1 MVTETATFIQQ
12 RLPES
17 SVEVS
22 KQAEQT
28 LASKERVEPTI
39 DLDQVPDIEMGK
51 HSIQLEEEE
60 KAKKEKEYQALIA
73 SADKLVNEKKY
84 LQSIAEYT
92 DALKIKKAEKYPA
105 NQIKK
110 VEGLIKAEEELAK
123 KAEKEKAE
131 KEKLEAKYNSLIADA
146 NKLFEKESYQ
156 ESIEIYLK
164 ALEIKK
170 AEKIP
175 TEQIAKAK
183 EFIKIAKDK
192 AKAEAEKIAAANKLE
207 TEYKELREKGD
218 KSYKSNNYSA
228 STSFYEQALVK
239 KPGDSYSI
247 SQIEKIKDIL
257 TAEKEKADK
266 LAADLLAEKK
276 RKEQEAADKKAAADK
291 LEKAYQALIAKADK
305 SRDSKKYTESIGI
318 YEEALVIKPKDSYS
332 LTQKAVTNSS
342 VDSKEFNKDGL
353 ITKSTSE
360 YLSFSGKYATQYN
373 STNGKVNSSVFESF
387 DIETG
392 KAKSSSKTTYEYKN
406 GLLESVHNDP
416 TSSYPYRTT
425 YTYNSNKELIKENKT
440 GKNDKITSKKVF
452 SEYNGDNYKSEVTF
466 YDSKT
471 GEVSSSYAKEYE
483 NNEVKRSLYTNSKGV
498 KVLTTNRRNE
508 HGDIFKIL
516 KDGELDK
523 EYKYE
528 YDKYGNWTKKVSIS
542 KSSYCLIN
550 FLLIAT
556 IVIRHFLQYILHYL
570 HLIQHLLNLLVPD
583 ENQSK

>member
-1 MVTETATFIQQ
+1 MLFCALVKKAESLFKSEKLEESKTEYANALKLF
-12 RLPES
+12 PEEEKPKS
-17 SVEVS
+17 QIIEID
-22 KQAEQT
+22 KL
-28 LASKERVEPTI
+28 LAAK
-39 DLDQVPDIEMGK
+39 K
-51 HSIQLEEEE
+51 LEEEE

-332 LTQKAVTNSS
+332 LTQIDKIKEIIKAEKAKAAELLSESERLKQEAADKKAAADKLEKEYLALIVKADENYKGNNYAKSTGFYQDAL
-342 VDSKEFNKDGL
+342 VKKPGDSYSISQIEKIKDILTAEKEKADRIAADLLAEEKRKLAAAANKKDAAKKLEAEYNALILEANDPAIKWLYGN
-353 ITKSTSE
+353 ITKGG
-360 YLSFSGKYATQYN
+360 FSYNKVGPLFTNNLFGYRCEFTINSIEKYN
-373 STNGKVNSSVFESF
+373 V
-387 DIETG
+387 D
-392 KAKSSSKTTYEYKN
+392 KTK
-406 GLLESVHNDP
+406 
-416 TSSYPYRTT
+416 
-425 YTYNSNKELIKENKT
+425 
-440 GKNDKITSKKVF
+440 
-452 SEYNGDNYKSEVTF
+452 
-466 YDSKT
+466 
-471 GEVSSSYAKEYE
+471 
-483 NNEVKRSLYTNSKGV
+483 
-498 KVLTTNRRNE
+498 
-508 HGDIFKIL
+508 
-516 KDGELDK
+516 
-523 EYKYE
+523 
-528 YDKYGNWTKKVSIS
+528 WTD
-542 KSSYCLIN
+542 
-550 FLLIAT
+550 
-556 IVIRHFLQYILHYL
+556 
-570 HLIQHLLNLLVPD
+570 LV
-583 ENQSK
+583 